1 MRIEQLNIRE
11 IRLPLREA
19 FVSSA
24 GRVEVRRLIL
34 LTAWNEDGRQGWSEC
49 VALERPDYVP
59 ETVDTAWIAIGEWL
73 APRLVGHEIA
83 EPRHAHEVLHQGIR
97 GHAMARG
104 AVEMVVWDLFARCR
118 GVSLAELLGGERGFV
133 DSGVVVGLQESLEA
147 TLAAARGAV
156 AAGYRRIKLKVRR
169 GFDLEPVAAVAELLR
184 AEAPT
189 VALVMDANSAYTLE
203 DLEHLRRFD
212 AFGLQMIEQPLH
224 WDDLTDHAEL
234 QRHLETPV
242 CLDESVRG
250 VTAARQMLTLGS
262 GRVLNLKPG
271 RVGGLTAALEIH
283 RLCREQGVDLWCG
296 GMLESGIG
304 RAYNVALASLPGFT
318 LPGDLSPSRRYWDR
332 DIVDPEW
339 TMDES
344 GKVTVP
350 RAVPGIGVTVDEDR
364 VEDLTVRRRTLRAP

>member
-1 MRIEQLNIRE
+1 MRIEQLDIRE
-11 IRLPLREA
+11 IRLPLREP

-34 LTAWNEDGRQGWSEC
+34 LTARDEEGREGWSEC

-59 ETVDTAWIAIGEWL
+59 ETVDTAWIALQEWL
-73 APRLVGHEIA
+73 APRFVGREIV
-83 EPRHAHEVLHQGIR
+83 EPRDAHELLREGIR
-97 GHAMARG
+97 GHAMAR
-104 AVEMVVWDLFARCR
+104 AALEMVFWNLLAQRR
-118 GVSLAELLGGERGFV
+118 GVSLAELLGGERETV
-133 DSGVVVGLQESLEA
+133 ESGVVVGLQKDLETTLEA
-147 TLAAARGAV
+147 ARRAL

-169 GFDLEPVAAVAELLR
+169 GFDLEPVTAVTELLR
-184 AEAPT
+184 AEAPG
-189 VALVMDANSAYTLE
+189 VALVMDANSAYTLD

-212 AFGLQMIEQPLH
+212 ALGLQMIEQPLH

-234 QRHLETPV
+234 QRQLSTPV

-250 VTAARQMLTLGS
+250 VTAARRMLALGS

-283 RLCREQGVDLWCG
+283 RLCRESGVDLWCG

-318 LPGDLSPSRRYWDR
+318 LPGDLSPSRRYWER

-344 GKVTVP
+344 GNVAVP
-350 RAVPGIGVTVDEDR
+350 RSQPGIGVRVDRDR
-364 VEDLTVRRRTLRAP
+364 VEDLTVRQRTIRR